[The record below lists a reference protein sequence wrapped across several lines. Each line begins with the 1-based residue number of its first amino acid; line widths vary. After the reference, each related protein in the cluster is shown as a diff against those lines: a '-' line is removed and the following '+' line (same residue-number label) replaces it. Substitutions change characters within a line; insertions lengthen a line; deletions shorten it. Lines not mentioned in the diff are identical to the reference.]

1 MSQDA
6 SGMPGSDLW
15 VKAWTD
21 MMSQVMSG
29 QTAQGPKPMPGGFAP
44 PSDAARQMRDAFLEA
59 WGRQCEEFMKTD
71 AFMDMMKKTMDQSLA
86 FRQQMNQFLQKGLQ
100 TAQAPSRADT
110 GDIMQFLHSFEER
123 VLDQLDH
130 LTKRVDA
137 MEARN
142 DKTAGG
148 GGAKG
153 RGASAAK
160 GGEA

>member
-1 MSQDA
+1 MSQNA

-15 VKAWTD
+15 VKAWAD

-29 QTAQGPKPMPGGFAP
+29 QAAQGSKPSGFAP

-142 DKTAGG
+142 DKAAADR
-148 GGAKG
+148 AKG
-153 RGASAAK
+153 RSASSAK